1 MTEQHQPTRLRDL
14 PAVLLRNKWLQ
25 LFVALL
31 ACLELYSHGAV
42 PAYITTQKGIETQA
56 IAANAALRQKAEAE
70 QAEWKA
76 INETEIARNSER
88 KQRADAH
95 KATADAQ
102 RAEDEATTARE
113 TARNAAMKAKA
124 EAEAIKAESDIKEQQ
139 IVVERE
145 RAAQAQR
152 LNQAETAK
160 AEYNAAIDTVNA
172 MASNGRIG
180 QTRESLMP
188 SFRMPR

>member
-1 MTEQHQPTRLRDL
+1 MTEQQPTRLRDL

-31 ACLELYSHGAV
+31 ACLELYNHGAV

-56 IAANAALRQKAEAE
+56 IATNAALRQKAEAE

-76 INETEIARNSER
+76 INETQIARNAER
-88 KQRADAH
+88 KQRADAK
-95 KATADAQ
+95 KATADAK
-102 RAEDEATTARE
+102 RADAEAITARE

-124 EAEAIKAESDIKEQQ
+124 EAETIEAESDIKKQQ

-145 RAAQAQR
+145 RATQAQR

-160 AEYNAAIDTVNA
+160 AEYNAAQDTLNA
-172 MASNGRIG
+172 MFADGRLG
-180 QTRESLMP
+180 LTRKSIDP
-188 SFRMPR
+188 FH